1 MSPSLPASGWR
12 IWRQGTGA
20 ARPILPPS
28 HSCSSRRPSG
38 GWMSAPL
45 LRRRVAR
52 LLRDAEMWAVRRGSG
67 VSKTACGW
75 AASQGGSDGVSAA
88 GSLEPALMWAAW
100 EPACGQQR
108 GVKPGTGGPR
118 VSHPQVKAEA
128 CLGAS
133 SRICFSSPPHH
144 RVPPWSVCLDSCGIK
159 RSIAE

>member
-1 MSPSLPASGWR
+1 
-12 IWRQGTGA
+12 
-20 ARPILPPS
+20 
-28 HSCSSRRPSG
+28 
-38 GWMSAPL
+38 MSAPL